1 MAGSLQDKVGVIT
14 GGSRGIGRAMV
25 ELFAAEGATVVF
37 TYVRNEAAAADVSGG
52 MPLLC
57 DGRDREAVAEA
68 ADRVVADH
76 GRIDFLVN
84 NASISSNAYFAMH
97 DPADWERVMRTNIDG
112 CYHWSRAVV
121 RPMMIQQAGAI
132 LNLASVSGL
141 AGVAGQTAYS
151 ASKGAILAFS
161 RALAAE
167 VGAKGIRV
175 NALAPGLVDT
185 DMTAVIPRRIRRGY
199 TDRILMKRFGR
210 PEEIAQSALFLVSD
224 AASYITG
231 QTLVVDGGLTSVVT

>member
-1 MAGSLQDKVGVIT
+1 MTSALRDKVGVIT

-25 ELFAAEGATVVF
+25 ELFTAEGARVHF
-37 TYVRNEAAAADVSGG
+37 TYVKNEEAAGEVAGG
-52 MPLLC
+52 ASLRC

-68 ADRVVADH
+68 ADRIVADE

-97 DPADWERVMRTNIDG
+97 DPADWERVMRCNVDG
-112 CYHWSRAVV
+112 CYHWARAVV
-121 RPMMIQQAGAI
+121 RPMMIQQTGAI

-185 DMTAVIPRRIRRGY
+185 DMTAVIPRRLRRDY
-199 TDRILMKRFGR
+199 TDRILMKRFGE
-210 PEEIAQSALFLVSD
+210 PDEIARAALFLVSD

>member
-1 MAGSLQDKVGVIT
+1 MTGALQGKVGIVT

-25 ELFAAEGATVVF
+25 ELFTVEGATVHF
-37 TYVRNEAAAADVSGG
+37 TYVRNEAAAKEVAGG
-52 MPLLC
+52 KAQCC
-57 DGRDREAVAEA
+57 DGRDREAVAAA
-68 ADRVVADH
+68 ADRIVAGE

-97 DPADWERVMRTNIDG
+97 DPADWERVMRSNVDG
-112 CYHWSRAVV
+112 CYHWARSVV
-121 RPMMIQQAGAI
+121 RPMMIQQSGVI

-185 DMTAVIPRRIRRGY
+185 DMTAVIPRRIRRDY
-199 TDRILMKRFGR
+199 TDRILMKRFAR
-210 PEEIAQSALFLVSD
+210 PEEIAQAALFLVSD